1 MLTYVLQQEGPMSL
15 RVLLGVSVLVGC
27 LMAFG
32 TAPSFA
38 LEMTVD
44 LSSGA
49 GSFIGARG
57 TVLTGGLDTISY
69 VNLDVGTY
77 NFDFTLS
84 SQYASISNV
93 FVNGQAAAN
102 LGFGSFQFFGLSS
115 VATTPF
121 TVQIVGS
128 GTGLSSYSGE
138 LQVAR
143 ANVPEPS
150 SMILLSLGMVGLALL
165 SRKVTA

>member
-1 MLTYVLQQEGPMSL
+1 MSL
-15 RVLLGVSVLVGC
+15 RVMLGLCVLVSC
-27 LMAFG
+27 LMALG
-32 TAPSFA
+32 PVPSFA

-57 TVLTGGLDTISY
+57 TVLTGGLDTISFT
-69 VNLDVGTY
+69 NLAVGTY
-77 NFDFTLS
+77 NFDFSLS

-93 FVNGQAAAN
+93 FVNGQAATN
-102 LGFGSFQFFGLSS
+102 VGFGSFQFFGLSS

-121 TVQIVGS
+121 TVQIFGS

-150 SMILLSLGMVGLALL
+150 SMILLGLGMVGVAIL
-165 SRKVTA
+165 SRKVVV